1 LTNHAPPQNR
11 LKKLRQTLPPLEK
24 AQQDPEQ
31 GDEDDTHPHP
41 RVESAIS
48 EVGPVAEAMIVDCG
62 SIFPRLLVS

>member
-41 RVESAIS
+41 RVESALRKI
-48 EVGPVAEAMIVDCG
+48 GPVAEAMIVNCANI
-62 SIFPRLLVS
+62 SPRLLAS